1 MLKIVTKIDML
12 RDAQNC
18 IDSIPE
24 FKGHVKLD
32 LLEDDESGADLSFKV
47 ITDLPVSWN
56 LREKVVSILYD
67 CLEKYDPYIM
77 LNFDWES
84 LAEGRVSDW

>member
-1 MLKIVTKIDML
+1 MLKVVTKIDMP

-32 LLEDDESGADLSFKV
+32 LLEDDESGADISLEV
-47 ITDLPVSWN
+47 ITDLPFSWE
-56 LREKVVSILYD
+56 LRERIVNTLYD
-67 CLEKYDPYIM
+67 CLEKYDPYIT
-77 LNFDWES
+77 LNFDWKF
-84 LAEGRVSDW
+84 LGADM